1 MKKHTC
7 KSGPLCMTSEK
18 RESLAAHLEIKQ
30 TRNDVSARIV
40 EAFDFQPDTEI
51 AFILGTSCK
60 AVKLFTEGKKLPS
73 SKMLLRIHKT
83 TGVSIHWLLT
93 GEGAKYPVAVP
104 ALNVSSET
112 TILGLA

>member
-1 MKKHTC
+1 M
-7 KSGPLCMTSEK
+7 CMTSEK
-18 RESLAAHLEIKQ
+18 RVGLVAHLEMKQ
-30 TRNDVSARIV
+30 TQNDISARIV

-51 AFILGTSCK
+51 AFILGASCK
-60 AVKLFTEGKKLPS
+60 TVKLFTEGKKLPS

-93 GEGAKYPVAVP
+93 GEGAKYPVPVP
-104 ALNVSSET
+104 SLTVTSET